1 MTDINRRNLM
11 VTSAAG
17 ALSALF
23 VTSVAQAQAQ
33 AQDKPLSPLQW
44 TDQFGLIKDLPKDK
58 DPLTDELKK
67 YPRCRYCGMERA
79 KFTHSRHLI
88 VYEDDAVD
96 STCSLHCAAIGLSI
110 SVDRGPKAI
119 YAGDAGAE
127 AELKPLVNVDKATY
141 VVDPSKPGVMSKV
154 SVLAYADKAKA
165 VAKAGSQAEAVGFDQ
180 ALRKAYQLMAD
191 DTIMARQRRGEM
203 RKKM

>member
-1 MTDINRRNLM
+1 MNRRALM
-11 VTSAAG
+11 AAG
-17 ALSALF
+17 AMTALF
-23 VTSVAQAQAQ
+23 ATSPARSE
-33 AQDKPLSPLQW
+33 DKPLSPVQW

-88 VYEDDAVD
+88 VYEDDAID
-96 STCSLHCAAIGLSI
+96 GTCSLHCAAIGLSI
-110 SVDRGPKAI
+110 NMDRGPKAI
-119 YAGDAGAE
+119 YAGDAGTE
-127 AELKPLVNVDKATY
+127 AQLKPLVNVDKATY
-141 VVDPSKPGVMSKV
+141 VVDPSKPGVMTKV

-165 VAKAGSQAEAVGFDQ
+165 EAVAKASPQAEAIAFDA
-180 ALRKAYQLMAD
+180 ALRKAYLLMAD
-191 DTIMARQRRGEM
+191 DTIMLRQRRSEI